1 MIRIIHYQYTK
12 HKSAIKKIYEES
24 FPSSERFDFSIL
36 RKCNEE
42 SNVHLSCILCDDYP
56 VGMQFTVELPNDITY
71 LMYYAIDK
79 EYRNQGIGSQAL
91 QNLVIAKDKIML
103 CIEKPVDAITQ
114 RRKMFYLRNG
124 FYETG
129 MIFEDA
135 GELYEVLVSCKEYK
149 PTVPDLLNRYKF
161 MTNKK
166 AVWRKI
172 KSTFSVEYIDLLP
185 HEEEDYN
192 GEFSISVG

>member
-1 MIRIIHYQYTK
+1 MLRTIHYQYTK
-12 HKSAIKKIYEES
+12 HKTAIKKIYEES

-42 SNVHLSCILCDDYP
+42 SNVHLSCILRNDYP
-56 VGMQFTVELPNDITY
+56 VGMQFTVGLPNDITY

-79 EYRNQGIGSQAL
+79 EYRNQSIGSQAL
-91 QNLVIAKDKIML
+91 QNLVIAKDKIIL
-103 CIEKPVDAITQ
+103 CIEKPVDNNTQ

-129 MIFEDA
+129 MIFEDT

-149 PTVPDLLNRYKF
+149 PTVQDLLNRYKF
-161 MTNKK
+161 MTNNKSIWK
-166 AVWRKI
+166 QI
-172 KSTFSVEYIDLLP
+172 KSTFNVEYINL
-185 HEEEDYN
+185 
-192 GEFSISVG
+192 IK